1 LMTEFK
7 TKGLKQQE
15 KVREIE
21 RRAKALAEAWDKIKG
36 LVKEEDT
43 KA

>member
-7 TKGLKQQE
+7 TKGLKQND
-15 KVREIE
+15 KLYEIE
-21 RRAKALAEAWDKIKG
+21 RRAKALAEAWKRIKEG
-36 LVKEEDT
+36 ESEDS